1 MLRNIFIRLMGL
13 ISLMKWLVSTY
24 TDLNADAI
32 AFGETRRKWRKR
44 GTEVFGDSGH
54 ERKEMPF
61 DDALTITTGLFAII
75 PIMF

>member
-1 MLRNIFIRLMGL
+1 
-13 ISLMKWLVSTY
+13 MKWLVSTH
-24 TDLNADAI
+24 TDLNAPAM

-44 GTEVFGDSGH
+44 GTEIFWDSWH